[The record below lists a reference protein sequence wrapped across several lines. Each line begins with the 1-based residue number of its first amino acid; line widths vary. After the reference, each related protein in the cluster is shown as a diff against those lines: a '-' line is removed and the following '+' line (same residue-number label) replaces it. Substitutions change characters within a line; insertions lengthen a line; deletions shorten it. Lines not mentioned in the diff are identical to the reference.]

1 MARQSA
7 EKIAE
12 LQDLVR
18 RKREELD
25 EDSFRYFLGEQAL
38 KLGHGG
44 QTLMVRLS
52 GASVSTVRKG
62 MSEVRARILGEE
74 PEPPKKKS
82 PSPKGFPGQRKA
94 PGGLS
99 FRGRR
104 SAWWDVRGPWLC
116 PGNPEKSR
124 RRSAGNSRMPSG
136 DPAGVLTS
144 PTWWAWLPMGTR
156 TTW

>member
-62 MSEVRARILGEE
+62 MSEVRARFLGEE
-74 PEPPKKKS
+74 PEPARKKK
-82 PSPKGFPGQRKA
+82 PAPRRVIPGQRKA
-94 PGGLS
+94 PGRTRS
-99 FRGRR
+99 IFSGRFQ
-104 SAWWDVRGPWLC
+104 SLPKPLLP
-116 PGNPEKSR
+116 PG
-124 RRSAGNSRMPSG
+124 
-136 DPAGVLTS
+136 S
-144 PTWWAWLPMGTR
+144 P
-156 TTW
+156 